1 MGDQGLA
8 QGVSVVVEVV
18 TGGELFREAPASNT
32 GEKVVVASGISLV
45 VLAHRSSLLM
55 QPSKSKD
62 HVPSTYRD
70 AMDTQCRSWTKRS
83 FLGCRLHTAG
93 VLEKHLVLVLH
104 LRREL
109 MVCVNLC
116 CNILELLLQSK
127 CNVATP
133 CDLDL

>member
-1 MGDQGLA
+1 VGDQGLA

-70 AMDTQCRSWTKRS
+70 VVGAQCRSWTKRS
-83 FLGCRLHTAG
+83 FLGCRLQTAG
-93 VLEKHLVLVLH
+93 VLEKHLVLVLQ

-116 CNILELLLQSK
+116 CNILELLLQPK